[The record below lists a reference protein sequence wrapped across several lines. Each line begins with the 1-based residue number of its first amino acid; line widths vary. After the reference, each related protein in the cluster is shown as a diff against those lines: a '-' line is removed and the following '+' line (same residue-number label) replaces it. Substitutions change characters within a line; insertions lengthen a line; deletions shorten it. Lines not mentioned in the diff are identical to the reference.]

1 MIVINLLRGLA
12 LIAFLIILIMDD
24 FPFYSKM
31 KQPYVQLVLAI
42 LAVCL
47 IIIDNIFGFIFAMT
61 LMLIYYEIYKK
72 IKMKTEN
79 NKYILN
85 PLKLNNLYEEF
96 TEKQIVNKNIEEL
109 DYITPQHLIDA
120 QNNVFNEKIYNK
132 DIEFENKSNTYCI
145 QGLSLGDEKYN
156 VTGYS
161 Y

>member
-72 IKMKTEN
+72 IKKKTEN

-96 TEKQIVNKNIEEL
+96 T
-109 DYITPQHLIDA
+109 
-120 QNNVFNEKIYNK
+120 
-132 DIEFENKSNTYCI
+132 
-145 QGLSLGDEKYN
+145 
-156 VTGYS
+156 
-161 Y
+161 